1 MSPGFAGLSHSQSGA
16 EGLEFVD
23 DLKRDISSFL
33 GTPEAGEE
41 DNLLDCLQ
49 GSLCYMCP
57 EDCSEDRWREARAS
71 SNDGVVQP
79 SALAPSEAEARIFGA
94 PPLSSKIRWPH
105 RPQEHASDRWRSL
118 LHGCGSPG
126 GGGGSSGSDSGGGG
140 SDSEKDAAR
149 ARLRA
154 RRPSLPSQRGYAGD
168 GMNGGMRGDFRS
180 QRRELSEG
188 GGFGTYGEN
197 MRRGRRNT
205 RSRPDLRRGVC
216 ASPDLRGGGSSSSST
231 EGRQPQ
237 VNMDDLLRF
246 TSCFESSNLQYAVY
260 NTEDAAY
267 DLVVENDVHTRG
279 HTQWFYFAV
288 RNGRLGE
295 TVRFRIVNMS
305 KAKSLFNL
313 GMKPLFWSEAGAAEH
328 SNLRG
333 CSSSSSSFPLD
344 AGPATEMWRR
354 CPGNVRYYPSKVGNG
369 GKHHTLDFEYTFEFP
384 GDSVFFAYC
393 VPFTYSMLR
402 TTLSAVAADPVAS
415 SRSRIRCLCNTTGN
429 VRCDLVEISNF
440 AISRRAKKAVVV
452 SSRVHPGESN
462 ASWLVQ
468 GLMNFLLSD
477 SVEAQVLRDYFVWQ
491 IVPMLNPD
499 GVICGNYRCGL
510 TGVDLNRQWR
520 RPNQDLHS
528 TIYKVK
534 KLIAYLKKKARLCL
548 YLDLHGHSRKCGIFS
563 YACGNYPKDD
573 YRRYAVRMFPKLVS
587 MLTPEFEYSSCKWR
601 VGKGKRGTGRVV
613 VSKDVGLVNTYT
625 IEASFYGAVMREQ
638 PQEAEHKDKGAGSD
652 SEGSDHEGASP
663 TAVVRD
669 AIDQEAARQ
678 VAPVQMVIFTPTKLE
693 EFGTNLARALILQQ
707 NLGPIV
713 QLAMKRRLQKEMEQK
728 RQSED
733 SSEDCAKLLPSS
745 EPSVPAAASDSENTT
760 PSAGSDG
767 NLSDSEDD
775 ACRAASKAA
784 EPGLDAFEPPTQA
797 EEAERPYLGIDVA
810 EVMHDLEVLPDD
822 SEEAETASG
831 SDSDPSEDN
840 LIPEDLVRL
849 VRMLSRKRKSASAPP
864 PSTTHSTSGPSGG
877 SKSGNGSGNHTNQA
891 STSSLPRAKT
901 DLCTPPRK
909 SPTKRKSRTGESK
922 GRRSERRAAAAM
934 AQTMRLEPRPTA
946 LARVV
951 AFGQTTYV
959 VPPGRCGPS
968 ASAASHSPVSPPS
981 STSPGCVRSPSDTQR
996 GFCAGWSQPPWPAI
1010 PTALGRPVLGRDVSQ
1025 LNAIGSAH
1033 SEAFV
1038 LLGTPPKDRF
1048 AFPQGGVGD
1057 IRRAQAPGSM
1067 GRLTLGHGDFG
1078 RLSEETR
1085 SRVCV
1090 RNASST
1096 MLQFHRTYASAPLQ
1110 ASQASQL
1117 ASASDAFGGVAGAM
1131 PAQGSSPTGPD
1142 RASVRAHSCSRS
1154 LSRPG
1159 SACARSTL
1167 RVATPLFVG
1176 AEGESVVAALSRI
1189 AAIDGAGAEAC
1200 VMDVGAFEDGTTS
1213 SRANTQIVPFGR
1225 TPRLCASMP
1234 PTVRRL

>member
-1 MSPGFAGLSHSQSGA
+1 
-16 EGLEFVD
+16 
-23 DLKRDISSFL
+23 
-33 GTPEAGEE
+33 
-41 DNLLDCLQ
+41 
-49 GSLCYMCP
+49 
-57 EDCSEDRWREARAS
+57 
-71 SNDGVVQP
+71 
-79 SALAPSEAEARIFGA
+79 
-94 PPLSSKIRWPH
+94 
-105 RPQEHASDRWRSL
+105 
-118 LHGCGSPG
+118 
-126 GGGGSSGSDSGGGG
+126 
-140 SDSEKDAAR
+140 
-149 ARLRA
+149 
-154 RRPSLPSQRGYAGD
+154 
-168 GMNGGMRGDFRS
+168 MNGGMRGDFRS
-180 QRRELSEG
+180 QHRELSEG
-188 GGFGTYGEN
+188 GGCGTYGEHL
-197 MRRGRRNT
+197 RRGRRYN
-205 RSRPDLRRGVC
+205 RSRT
-216 ASPDLRGGGSSSSST
+216 DLRGRASPALRGASSSSSST

-237 VNMDDLLRF
+237 VNMDDLLKF

-295 TVRFRIVNMS
+295 TARFRIVNMS
-305 KAKSLFNL
+305 KAKSLFHL
-313 GMKPLFWSEAGAAEH
+313 GMKPLMWSEARAAEH
-328 SNLRG
+328 SNMRG
-333 CSSSSSSFPLD
+333 SSSRSPSFPLD
-344 AGPATEMWRR
+344 AGPASELWRR
-354 CPGNVRYYPSKVGNG
+354 CPGNVRYYPSKVGNVSQS
-369 GKHHTLDFEYTFEFP
+369 KLHTLDFEYTFEFP

-415 SRSRIRCLCNTTGN
+415 SRSRVRCLCNTTGN

-573 YRRYAVRMFPKLVS
+573 YRRYAVRMYPKLVS
-587 MLTPEFEYSSCKWR
+587 MLTPEFEYSCCKWR

-638 PQEAEHKDKGAGSD
+638 PQDAEHKDKGAGSD

-663 TAVVRD
+663 TAVIGD
-669 AIDQEAARQ
+669 AIVQE
-678 VAPVQMVIFTPTKLE
+678 VAPLQMVIFTPTKLE

-728 RQSED
+728 RQSEET
-733 SSEDCAKLLPSS
+733 SEEKSPSARPNLEVME
-745 EPSVPAAASDSENTT
+745 EPAVPAAASDSENTT
-760 PSAGSDG
+760 PSVGSDG
-767 NLSDSEDD
+767 NLSESEDD
-775 ACRAASKAA
+775 ACRGASKTA
-784 EPGLDAFEPPTQA
+784 EPGLDAFKQPAQA
-797 EEAERPYLGIDVA
+797 EEEAARPYLGIDVA
-810 EVMHDLEVLPDD
+810 EVMHELEVVPDD

-849 VRMLSRKRKSASAPP
+849 FRMLSRKRKSASAPP
-864 PSTTHSTSGPSGG
+864 PTTTHSTSGPSGG
-877 SKSGNGSGNHTNQA
+877 SKSGNGGGNHTNQA

-901 DLCTPPRK
+901 ELCTPPRK

-922 GRRSERRAAAAM
+922 GRRSERRAVVAM

-946 LARVV
+946 VARTV

-959 VPPGRCGPS
+959 VPPGRSPPS
-968 ASAASHSPVSPPS
+968 ASAASRSPASPPS
-981 STSPGCVRSPSDTQR
+981 SISPGCVRSLSDTQAMTFFGDTGAEKERDR
-996 GFCAGWSQPPWPAI
+996 GRRLQGWSQPPWPAI

-1025 LNAIGSAH
+1025 LNATGSAH
-1033 SEAFV
+1033 SEACV

-1067 GRLTLGHGDFG
+1067 GRLTLGHTDFH
-1078 RLSEETR
+1078 RLSEETGALTR
-1085 SRVCV
+1085 SRACM

-1096 MLQFHRTYASAPLQ
+1096 MLQFQRTYASAPLP

-1117 ASASDAFGGVAGAM
+1117 ASASDAFSGVAVPM
-1131 PAQGSSPTGPD
+1131 PVQGSSPTGPD
-1142 RASVRAHSCSRS
+1142 RPSGRAQSCSRS
-1154 LSRPG
+1154 CSRPG
-1159 SACARSTL
+1159 TASARSTQ
-1167 RVATPLFVG
+1167 RVATPHVVG
-1176 AEGESVVAALSRI
+1176 AEGESVAVAAV
-1189 AAIDGAGAEAC
+1189 DGAGAEVCA
-1200 VMDVGAFEDGTTS
+1200 MDVGAFEDGTTS
-1213 SRANTQIVPFGR
+1213 SRAQIRR

-1234 PTVRRL
+1234 PTVRRI